1 MHDSYKVFFGL
12 FLKEKS
18 RDKIKKILREN
29 SIFLELDRNLHLTVL
44 LDTETY
50 IDRDIDKK
58 YFDEFR
64 NFSIIT
70 KNIEILE
77 YNYNRY
83 LVLTVIDNK
92 IIELRKYLEELG
104 YRNYYTTEN
113 PIYHVTIKSLLDKDF
128 NLDRRFDCLRNLEL
142 EIEELR
148 QESTTSYGI
157 SS

>member
-1 MHDSYKVFFGL
+1 MYKVFFGL

-29 SIFLELDRNLHLTVL
+29 NILLELDKNLHLTVL
-44 LDTETY
+44 LDTSTY
-50 IDRDIDKK
+50 IAKDIDKK

-64 NFSIIT
+64 NSSIIT
-70 KNIEILE
+70 KDIEILE
-77 YNYNRY
+77 YSYNRY
-83 LVLTVIDNK
+83 LVLTVKDNR

-104 YRNYYTTEN
+104 YRNYYKTEN

-148 QESTTSYGI
+148 QERTISYSI

>member
-1 MHDSYKVFFGL
+1 MYKVFFGL
-12 FLKEKS
+12 FLKDRS
-18 RDKIKKILREN
+18 RDKIEKILKEN

-58 YFDEFR
+58 YSDEFR
-64 NFSIIT
+64 NSSIIT
-70 KNIEILE
+70 KDIEILE
-77 YNYNRY
+77 YNHNRY
-83 LVLTVIDNK
+83 LVLTVKDNR

-104 YRNYYTTEN
+104 YRNYYKSEN
-113 PIYHVTIKSLLDKDF
+113 PIYHVTIKSLLDRDF
-128 NLDRRFDCLRNLEL
+128 NIDKKFDCLRNLEL

-148 QESTTSYGI
+148 QERTISYSI

>member
-1 MHDSYKVFFGL
+1 MYKVFFGL

-29 SIFLELDRNLHLTVL
+29 NILLELDKNLHLTVL
-44 LDTETY
+44 LDTSTY
-50 IDRDIDKK
+50 IAKDIDKK
-58 YFDEFR
+58 YSDEFR
-64 NFSIIT
+64 NSSIMT
-70 KNIEILE
+70 EDIEILE

-83 LVLTVIDNK
+83 LVLTVKDNR

-104 YRNYYTTEN
+104 YRNYYKTEN

-128 NLDRRFDCLRNLEL
+128 NLDKKFDCLRNLEL

-148 QESTTSYGI
+148 QERTISYSI

>member
-1 MHDSYKVFFGL
+1 MYKVFFGL
-12 FLKEKS
+12 FLKDRS

-29 SIFLELDRNLHLTVL
+29 NILLELDKNLHLTVL

-58 YFDEFR
+58 YSDEFR
-64 NFSIIT
+64 NSSIIT
-70 KNIEILE
+70 RDIEILE
-77 YNYNRY
+77 YSYNRY
-83 LVLTVIDNK
+83 LVLTVKDNR

-104 YRNYYTTEN
+104 YRNYYKTEN
-113 PIYHVTIKSLLDKDF
+113 PIYHVTIKSLLGTDF
-128 NLDRRFDCLRNLEL
+128 NLDKKFDCLRNLEL

-148 QESTTSYGI
+148 QERTISYSI

>member
-1 MHDSYKVFFGL
+1 MYKVFFGL
-12 FLKEKS
+12 FLKDRS
-18 RDKIKKILREN
+18 RDKIEKILREN
-29 SIFLELDRNLHLTVL
+29 NILLELDRNLHLTVL

-64 NFSIIT
+64 NSSIIT
-70 KNIEILE
+70 RDIEILE

-83 LVLTVIDNK
+83 LVLTVKDNR

-104 YRNYYTTEN
+104 YRNYYKTEN
-113 PIYHVTIKSLLDKDF
+113 PIYHVTIKSLLGTDF
-128 NLDRRFDCLRNLEL
+128 NLDKKFDCLRNLEL

-148 QESTTSYGI
+148 QERTTSYSI

>member
-1 MHDSYKVFFGL
+1 MYKVFFGL
-12 FLKEKS
+12 FLKDRS
-18 RDKIKKILREN
+18 RDKIEKILKEN

-58 YFDEFR
+58 YSDEFR
-64 NFSIIT
+64 NSSIMT
-70 KNIEILE
+70 EDIEILE
-77 YNYNRY
+77 YSYNRY
-83 LVLTVIDNK
+83 LVLTVTDNR

-104 YRNYYTTEN
+104 YRNYYKTEN
-113 PIYHVTIKSLLDKDF
+113 PIYHVTIKSLLDRDF
-128 NLDRRFDCLRNLEL
+128 NIDKKFDCLRNLEL

-148 QESTTSYGI
+148 QERTISYSI

>member
-1 MHDSYKVFFGL
+1 MYKVFFGL
-12 FLKEKS
+12 FLKDRS
-18 RDKIKKILREN
+18 RDKIEKILREN
-29 SIFLELDRNLHLTVL
+29 NILLELDKNLHLTVL

-58 YFDEFR
+58 YSDEFR
-64 NFSIIT
+64 NSSIIT
-70 KNIEILE
+70 KDIEILE

-83 LVLTVIDNK
+83 LVLTVKDNR

-104 YRNYYTTEN
+104 YRNYYKTEN
-113 PIYHVTIKSLLDKDF
+113 PIYHVTIKSLLNKDF
-128 NLDRRFDCLRNLEL
+128 NLDKKFDCLRNLEL

-148 QESTTSYGI
+148 QERTTSYSI

>member
-1 MHDSYKVFFGL
+1 MYKVFFGL

-18 RDKIKKILREN
+18 RDKIEKILREN
-29 SIFLELDRNLHLTVL
+29 NIFLELDKNLHLTIL
-44 LDTETY
+44 LDTSSY
-50 IDRDIDKK
+50 ITKDIDKK

-70 KNIEILE
+70 KDIEILE
-77 YNYNRY
+77 YNQNRY
-83 LVLTVIDNK
+83 LVLTVIDNR

-104 YRNYYTTEN
+104 YRNYYKSEN
-113 PIYHVTIKSLLDKDF
+113 PIYHVTIKSLLGTDF
-128 NLDRRFDCLRNLEL
+128 NLDKKFDCLRNLEL

-148 QESTTSYGI
+148 QERTTSYSI

>member
-1 MHDSYKVFFGL
+1 MYKVFFGL
-12 FLKEKS
+12 FLKDRS
-18 RDKIKKILREN
+18 RDKIEKILKEN
-29 SIFLELDRNLHLTVL
+29 SIFLELDKNLHLTVL

-58 YFDEFR
+58 YSDEFR
-64 NFSIIT
+64 NSSIMT
-70 KNIEILE
+70 EDIEILE
-77 YNYNRY
+77 YSYNRY
-83 LVLTVIDNK
+83 LVLTVTDNR

-104 YRNYYTTEN
+104 YRNYYKTEN

-128 NLDRRFDCLRNLEL
+128 NLDKKFDCLRNLEL

-148 QESTTSYGI
+148 QERIISYSI

>member
-1 MHDSYKVFFGL
+1 MNDSYKVFFGL
-12 FLKEKS
+12 FLKDRS

-29 SIFLELDRNLHLTVL
+29 NILLELDKNLHLTIL
-44 LDTETY
+44 LDTSTY

-64 NFSIIT
+64 NSYVIT
-70 KNIEILE
+70 ENIEILE
-77 YNYNRY
+77 YNQNRY
-83 LVLTVIDNK
+83 LVLTVKDNI
-92 IIELRKYLEELG
+92 IIELRKCLEELG
-104 YRNYYTTEN
+104 YRNYYKTEN

-128 NLDRRFDCLRNLEL
+128 NLDKKFDCLRNLEL

-148 QESTTSYGI
+148 QERAISYSK

>member
-1 MHDSYKVFFGL
+1 MNDSYKVFFSL

-18 RDKIKKILREN
+18 RDRIEKILKKN
-29 SIFLELDRNLHLTVL
+29 NILLELDKSLHLTIL
-44 LDTETY
+44 LDTSTY
-50 IDRDIDKK
+50 ITKDIDKK

-64 NFSIIT
+64 NSSIIV
-70 KNIEILE
+70 KDIEILE
-77 YNYNRY
+77 YNQNRY
-83 LVLTVIDNK
+83 LVLTIKDNR
-92 IIELRKYLEELG
+92 IIKLREYLEELG
-104 YRNYYTTEN
+104 YRNYYKTEN

-148 QESTTSYGI
+148 QERATSYSI

>member
-1 MHDSYKVFFGL
+1 MQKVFFGL

-29 SIFLELDRNLHLTVL
+29 NILLELDKNLHLTIL
-44 LDTETY
+44 LDTSTY
-50 IDRDIDKK
+50 ITKDIDKK

-70 KNIEILE
+70 KDIEILE

-83 LVLTVIDNK
+83 LVLTVKDNR
-92 IIELRKYLEELG
+92 IIELREYLEKLG
-104 YRNYYTTEN
+104 YRNYYKTEN

-142 EIEELR
+142 EVEELR
-148 QESTTSYGI
+148 QERATSYSI

>member
-1 MHDSYKVFFGL
+1 MYKVFFGL
-12 FLKEKS
+12 FLKDRS
-18 RDKIKKILREN
+18 RDKIEKILREN
-29 SIFLELDRNLHLTVL
+29 NILLELDKNLHLTVL

-58 YFDEFR
+58 YSDEFR
-64 NFSIIT
+64 NSSIIT
-70 KNIEILE
+70 RDIEILE
-77 YNYNRY
+77 YNHNRY
-83 LVLTVIDNK
+83 LVLTVKDNR

-113 PIYHVTIKSLLDKDF
+113 PIYHVTIKSLLDRDF
-128 NLDRRFDCLRNLEL
+128 NLDKKFDCLRNLEL

-148 QESTTSYGI
+148 QERTTSYSI

>member
-1 MHDSYKVFFGL
+1 MNDSYKVFFSL

-29 SIFLELDRNLHLTVL
+29 NIFLELDKNLHLTVL
-44 LDTETY
+44 LDTSTY
-50 IDRDIDKK
+50 ITKDVDKK

-70 KNIEILE
+70 KDIEILE
-77 YNYNRY
+77 YNQKRY
-83 LVLTVIDNK
+83 LVLTVEDNR

-104 YRNYYTTEN
+104 YRNYYKTEN
-113 PIYHVTIKSLLDKDF
+113 PIYHITIKSLLDKDF
-128 NLDRRFDCLRNLEL
+128 NLDKKFDCLRNLEL
-142 EIEELR
+142 EVEELR
-148 QESTTSYGI
+148 QERTTSYSI